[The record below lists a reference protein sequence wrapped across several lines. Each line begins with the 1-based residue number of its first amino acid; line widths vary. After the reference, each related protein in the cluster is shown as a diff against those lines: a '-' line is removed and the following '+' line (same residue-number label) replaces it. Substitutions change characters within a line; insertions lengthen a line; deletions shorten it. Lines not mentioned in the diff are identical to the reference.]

1 LSEVLGRALAEVT
14 GEEYQPPAVHELAS
28 LLGEENYRLLVE
40 NPKIA
45 EAIKLWANAEGED
58 RASLVKPMAVLIA
71 HEAGQPELAFR
82 IRKEI
87 GKLK

>member
-1 LSEVLGRALAEVT
+1 LSEVLGRALAEVS

-28 LLGEENYRLLVE
+28 LLGEENFGILVE

-45 EAIKLWANAEGED
+45 EAVKLWANASGED

-71 HEAGQPELAFR
+71 HEAGQPDLAFR

>member
-1 LSEVLGRALAEVT
+1 LGRAFADAE
-14 GEEYQPPAVHELAS
+14 GREYEPPAVHELAS
-28 LLGEENYRLLVE
+28 LLGEENFRLLME

-45 EAIKLWANAEGED
+45 EAIKLWANASGED

-71 HEAGQPELAFR
+71 HEAGQPDLAFR